1 MTIFYLDR
9 DGVDELVDKVKQLVA
24 ASGGGDAFN
33 QASDGIQIMYAADNP
48 CIGFEGED
56 GIDVQLDLG
65 NGKVL
70 IGVDGI
76 AASKVTSG
84 TFNADRIP
92 SLAASKIGSGTLA
105 VARGG
110 TGASTATQN
119 QVFAA
124 PYGQDG
130 APAFRELHSSDIPT
144 LSPTKSGFQGGT
156 IAISSINANSGAD
169 TTITFAPSFSSVPIV
184 IVGMSSSQ
192 TAYTGQCSAYAM
204 NVTKTGFTLRRQNN
218 YTGARNIG
226 AHWMAFEI

>member
-1 MTIFYLDR
+1 MTLLYLDK
-9 DGVDELVDKVKQLVA
+9 DGLDELVEKIKQLVA

-33 QASDGIQIMYAADNP
+33 QASDGTQIMYAADDP
-48 CIGFEGED
+48 CITFEGED
-56 GIDVQLDLG
+56 GIAVQLDLG
-65 NGKVL
+65 NSKVL

-84 TFNADRIP
+84 TLP
-92 SLAASKIGSGTLA
+92 VT
-105 VARGG
+105 RGG
-110 TGASTATQN
+110 TGASSATKN
-119 QVFAA
+119 NVFAA

-130 APAFRELHSSDIPT
+130 APAFRALHSSDIPA

-156 IAISSINANSGAD
+156 IAISSVSANSGAD
-169 TTITFAPSFSSVPIV
+169 SAITFTPSFSSTPIV

-218 YTGARNIG
+218 YTGARNLG
-226 AHWMAFEI
+226 AYWVAFEI

>member
-1 MTIFYLDR
+1 MTLLYLDK
-9 DGVDELVDKVKQLVA
+9 DGLDELVAKVKQLVA

-84 TFNADRIP
+84 TLDAARIP

-110 TGASTATQN
+110 TGASSATQN

-130 APAFRELHSSDIPT
+130 APTFRALHSSDIPA
-144 LSPTKSGFQGGT
+144 LSPTKSGFQAGT
-156 IAISSINANSGAD
+156 IAISSVNANSGAD
-169 TTITFAPSFSSVPIV
+169 SAITFTPSFSSAPIV
-184 IVGMSSSQ
+184 IVGMTSNQ
-192 TAYTGQCSAYAM
+192 TALTGACSAYAM
-204 NVTKTGFTLRRQNN
+204 NVSATGFTLRRQNN
-218 YTGARNIG
+218 STSARNLG
-226 AHWMAFEI
+226 AYWMAFEI